1 MTFFNYSKE
10 CGERRRS
17 HERRLMRWL
26 MLFVVLALLITA
38 CCLKPNIPCIP
49 IL

>member
-1 MTFFNYSKE
+1 
-10 CGERRRS
+10 
-17 HERRLMRWL
+17 MRWL
-26 MLFVVLALLITA
+26 IFFVALALLITA

>member
-1 MTFFNYSKE
+1 
-10 CGERRRS
+10 
-17 HERRLMRWL
+17 MRWL
-26 MLFVVLALLITA
+26 ILFMVLTLFITA